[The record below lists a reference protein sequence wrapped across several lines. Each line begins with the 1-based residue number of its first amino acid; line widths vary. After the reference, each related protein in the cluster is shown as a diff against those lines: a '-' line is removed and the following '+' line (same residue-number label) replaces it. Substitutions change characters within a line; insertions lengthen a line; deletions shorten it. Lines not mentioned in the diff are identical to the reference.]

1 MAAAGRRDEA
11 GQENPTRREILM
23 SIMIQTRRS
32 PAICMRA
39 TRPVIAAVDGSVAD
53 RAELAR
59 DIDSAHAPAA
69 RAAGVDPSPDRAPA
83 VRPT

>member
-53 RAELAR
+53 RAEIAK
-59 DIDSAHAPAA
+59 DIGSVRAPAA
-69 RAAGVDPSPDRAPA
+69 PAASVNPAPDRAPA
-83 VRPT
+83 LRPT